1 MRVPFARSVQ
11 LIPLTA
17 SLFLLSACSNDHDPA
32 AGTSAK
38 PLPVS
43 TGNAQVDAAR
53 LAVAAD
59 TGVEVDQVV
68 VKEAGAVQWASAALG
83 CPEPGM
89 NYATVITPGVL
100 IRLEVDGKTYR
111 YHASS
116 EGEPFPCPEDR
127 AEPPAAGGV
136 AIM

>member
-1 MRVPFARSVQ
+1 MRVPFARSAQ
-11 LIPLTA
+11 LIPLAA
-17 SLFLLSACSNDHDPA
+17 SLFLLNACSNDHDPA
-32 AGTSAK
+32 TDAPTK
-38 PLPVS
+38 PVPVS
-43 TGNAQVDAAR
+43 TGNSQVDAAR
-53 LAVAAD
+53 LAVAAAA
-59 TGVEVDQVV
+59 GVEVDQVV

-111 YHASS
+111 YHASP
-116 EGEPFPCPEDR
+116 EGEPFPCPDDR
-127 AEPPAAGGV
+127 AEPPAAGGM